1 MICGGL
7 NSFPS
12 IFAFRKWFDL
22 KIWFLGQFFEAVSKK
37 ISDWTFN
44 DCKVQLSW
52 IVVPTCGKIRKILLK
67 LPITT
72 EKYTLIS
79 WKSSRKV
86 LFSCF

>member
-12 IFAFRKWFDL
+12 IFAFRKWFHL
-22 KIWFLGQFFEAVSKK
+22 KFWFLGQFFANFSKK
-37 ISDWTFN
+37 KSDWTFS

-52 IVVPTCGKIRKILLK
+52 IVMPTGGKNPDFLLK
-67 LPITT
+67 SSITT

-79 WKSSRKV
+79 WKSSQKV
-86 LFSCF
+86 FFSCF

>member
-37 ISDWTFN
+37 LSDWTFN

-52 IVVPTCGKIRKILLK
+52 IVVPTCGKNPDFLLK
-67 LPITT
+67 SSITT
-72 EKYTLIS
+72 EKYALVS
-79 WKSSRKV
+79 WKSS
-86 LFSCF
+86 